1 MSFDSRPAFN
11 HRRSLSRQ
19 QAVSRHS
26 KVTPLS
32 HSSRK
37 HPARE
42 QLRERHVSRAQLIP
56 LFPNSNSVSA
66 AMQKK
71 SKHQTQKRQ
80 PGVPVLPSQPPIPIW
95 LRSLKRLERV
105 STLITLLLGIGV
117 LGVYACT
124 VYLQQRWSDRY
135 QDLQT
140 LQRKERGLTAAI
152 ASLKEQAARDA
163 ARPGAGLVPQKP
175 NNTIFLS
182 APPSPG
188 AQVSP
193 SPDPMEKLPLEKSF
207 PQGY

>member
-1 MSFDSRPAFN
+1 MSFDSRSAFN
-11 HRRSLSRQ
+11 HRRFPSRQ
-19 QAVSRHS
+19 QAVSHHS

-32 HSSRK
+32 RSSRK
-37 HPARE
+37 RSARE
-42 QLRERHVSRAQLIP
+42 RLREKPVSRAQLIP
-56 LFPNSNSVSA
+56 LFPSSNSVSA
-66 AMQKK
+66 GMQKK
-71 SKHQTQKRQ
+71 LKSQHPDRQ
-80 PGVPVLPSQPPIPIW
+80 SGVPVLPSKRPIPVW
-95 LRSLKRLERV
+95 LLSLKRVERI

-135 QDLQT
+135 QDLQS

-163 ARPGAGLVPQKP
+163 ESPGAGLVPQKP

-182 APPSPG
+182 SPPSPG
-188 AQVSP
+188 AKIAPASAP
-193 SPDPMEKLPLEKSF
+193 IEELPLERAF